1 MESKPIEYAT
11 PDFFIPEIKKDA
23 TWYSNA
29 VRFYVNAYFN
39 RPFYSFNKVINSEF
53 EQSLRQSPI
62 DEIIRNWSYYLG
74 EQQIGVNSAL
84 INGRSARQLYRAG
97 LEINNLVNHKVGQLE
112 NVLQSANPSAEALS
126 KEAKS
131 KKQFLQEMIYLQLEQ
146 TSLMEQLALG
156 GIFFNPLPQNIQIS
170 SVEEFEKKKEYTLKE
185 MGEVICERIANKVI
199 SYNDLINKFLEAT
212 RQCIVGGIV
221 GIDLYVKN
229 GMLCADLVPAHQNI
243 WDNSKTDSFLTEKR
257 VAGRIYYRLT
267 GGEVLANWGDQLS
280 KDAIEE
286 IKRGSS
292 SDMSEYLMVYNTPVN
307 NYNLWAYQTG
317 ENKIEG
323 YSAVKMYFKGH
334 RGMNYMK
341 TDKGQIVKMK
351 FYDEKGEKIKGLKE
365 KGDYSDE
372 AWYTA
377 TLIGNKWVV
386 DYGLAENIAY
396 ENIGQRL
403 PQCPLVQ
410 VVPNMTLDQ
419 YKSDVSKIRQIQ
431 DEVDYYANK
440 IKDKAIR
447 DWGKNYVIR
456 GKALGL
462 NDIEELLEDFR
473 AQSITVTVEN
483 GEEVNS
489 DLQPG
494 KDIQTVDLTLDPNI
508 MSYVNLKATLV
519 REMREVMSMP
529 DAAIGL
535 QKTIIGK
542 AVQENTMQ
550 ASNTGLAPFYNCM
563 LTFFQKTLQTSV
575 NMQKLAFAADDM
587 EDVIEE
593 IIGVDGLNY
602 IRATSLTTFDYYGI
616 YLSIADMI
624 KPDERKK
631 LIDEA
636 MIAVQQDPSLLPY
649 MIKIRRFKTYTEAE
663 NYLDYLFSKRERE
676 KAEAQEAQMQQQAA
690 MAAQASAIQLEKA
703 NIAKDGQV
711 ESAAL
716 RKEATENAAKESA
729 NVKERAIQADL
740 VKSLRTN
747 ETR

>member
-483 GEEVNS
+483 GEEANS

-602 IRATSLTTFDYYGI
+602 IKATSLTTFDYYGI

-703 NIAKDGQV
+703 NIAKEGQV

>member
-11 PDFFIPEIKKDA
+11 PDFFISEIKKDA